1 VPDPRRAVSIE
12 DEIAADWPGDEIL
25 AALRSRSPAQRKDR
39 RGTPPQEAPA
49 GTGRALSTDQVI
61 RAYAATLVPDYD
73 GMAWIYPG
81 DLAQFAAAH
90 NWAGPV
96 RRPRQALLAALAR
109 LADRG
114 ALDRRPGRASYKT
127 RPPGY
132 AECPDPV
139 IAGGRVAETDHQVR
153 VPGSGIGIGQ
163 VRELGGPWPCRS

>member
-1 VPDPRRAVSIE
+1 VADLRRGVSIE

-39 RGTPPQEAPA
+39 RGTPPQEAP
-49 GTGRALSTDQVI
+49 GGPGRALSTDQVI
-61 RAYAATLVPDYD
+61 RAYAATLAPDDD
-73 GMAWIYPG
+73 GTAWIYPG

-90 NWAGPV
+90 NWAGPA

-132 AECPDPV
+132 AACPDPV
-139 IAGGRVAETDHQVR
+139 IAGEGIAETGHQVC
-153 VPGSGIGIGQ
+153 VHGPGIGQ
-163 VRELGGPWPCRS
+163 GRELRGLWPYRS